1 VLSGI
6 RLSRNFGDQHTDF
19 WQSTAVGR
27 SLQFPQAGENPSPL
41 ERLLAERI
49 ALYWLQIQYFEIVYA
64 QTLHKLIIIQR
75 WAVLRL

>member
-27 SLQFPQAGENPSPL
+27 SLQSPQAGENPPPL

-64 QTLHKLIIIQR
+64 QTLHKLIII
-75 WAVLRL
+75 